1 MFNARKIKQLEEDK
15 EKLRRQIETLDAIN
29 DGQKII
35 INNLKKRL
43 EEYEELFELK
53 DQTVVIQQEGK
64 YSQLL
69 IGGKLIRKVTSVE
82 MNKQA
87 MLHSPKCF
95 YKIRSS
101 DKLRRGK
108 RATSH
113 HGRTKHRRT

>member
-1 MFNARKIKQLEEDK
+1 MFNTRKIKQLEEDK

-82 MNKQA
+82 MNKQSVGA
-87 MLHSPKCF
+87 FNEFKFGILADEII
-95 YKIRSS
+95 IR
-101 DKLRRGK
+101 KKGE
-108 RATSH
+108 
-113 HGRTKHRRT
+113 

>member
-43 EEYEELFELK
+43 TEYEELFELK

-64 YSQLL
+64 FSQLL
-69 IGGKLIRKVTSVE
+69 IGGKIIRHVTSVE

-87 MLHSPKCF
+87 VGAFNEFKFGILADEII
-95 YKIRSS
+95 IR
-101 DKLRRGK
+101 KKGE
-108 RATSH
+108 
-113 HGRTKHRRT
+113 